1 MTIARRARGVVAQ
14 LLTFLKSLK
23 SLKFQYGKRLETR
36 GTPRTKIAHEGESLP
51 PC

>member
-1 MTIARRARGVVAQ
+1 MTIARETRDVVAQ
-14 LLTFLKSLK
+14 LLKFLK